1 MIKQVPDDEMSRQRK
16 QGLQQKVKN
25 AAQVFLAKNALL
37 EDQNR
42 FLTTVNN
49 EGKVRRSTRSKILGG
64 ARVMSY

>member
-16 QGLQQKVKN
+16 QGLQQKVNN